1 MRSPER
7 QERKHEPSRRD
18 ARTGSQQ
25 TTAKLEFSVIVR
37 TWERPIDCQN
47 VLGEMSETKPAE
59 PIFPVSIIS
68 VMIVTR

>member
-18 ARTGSQQ
+18 ARTNHKQ
-25 TTAKLEFSVIVR
+25 TTAKLEFIAIVR
-37 TWERPIDCQN
+37 MWERPIDCQN
-47 VLGEMSETKPAE
+47 VLGEISETKPAE
-59 PIFPVSIIS
+59 PIIPVSIIS